1 MPRIKIQKIQLWI
14 ILLYLLSGTAV
25 SASPAPAFSL
35 PGQNADISLDDYKG
49 SIVYLDFWASWCA
62 PCRKSLPWMDT
73 IQARYKDQG
82 LTVIAI
88 NLDESREAAEAF
100 LNSMNITLKVAF
112 DDQGTTAEAFNLVA
126 MPTSYLIDKNGQI
139 VQTHL
144 GFRLRDKAVIE
155 QSIQQLLE
163 SS

>member
-88 NLDESREAAEAF
+88 NLDESREAAETF

>member
-1 MPRIKIQKIQLWI
+1 MPRIKNKKIQLWI

-25 SASPAPAFSL
+25 SASPAPTFSL

>member
-14 ILLYLLSGTAV
+14 ILLFLLSGTAV

-88 NLDESREAAEAF
+88 NLDESREAAETF